1 MKKSFSLFL
10 VITMIITML
19 SVSFSVG
26 ATYADSKVTDKLYS
40 EVYYLQS
47 LDNDT
52 VFFEKNADKK
62 MPAAA
67 FIKLI
72 ASVVAIEKWG
82 NLEEKVTVTRENL
95 ALVKYDYGMRTASYK
110 EGEKIS
116 KKELIDCLIIY
127 SANDAVSIIAKEVSG
142 SLQAFIGEMQALAD
156 KAGCTSTKIKNIHG
170 FDQDGQYT
178 TARDVAKFMKY
189 ALTYPVFAD
198 AISADSVTLKATS
211 QNDERT
217 YTSSNKMKKSTISD
231 YYHPSVTGG
240 KYTATDDAGECAAI
254 ITNMDGYSYLAITL
268 GGKLK
273 HVDNDGVEENTCF
286 TDIKVMLNWVY
297 ENIRFRVIASQD
309 QTTAVVKVK
318 AGKDTDKVRLVP
330 EKEISALVPASVT
343 PGSVMFEIVE
353 DSVKKNITAPV
364 KAGEVMGQAKIYY
377 AGTELATINLVAAQ
391 NVERSFTGYIM
402 SKISALV
409 GSTVFMVLTI
419 LLFLASVAYLVMMM
433 SKFYGWDKKI
443 LAAKSLVDANVKNIP
458 VKKTPQKKA
467 PARKA
472 PANKTPVKKTPVKKA
487 PVKNMQKSPVKKQP
501 PKGTKK

>member
-1 MKKSFSLFL
+1 MKKLFSLL
-10 VITMIITML
+10 LIITML
-19 SVSFSVG
+19 VTVLSVSLSAG
-26 ATYADSKVTDKLYS
+26 ATFADSKVTDQLHS
-40 EVYYLQS
+40 GVYYLQS

-62 MPAAA
+62 VPAAA

-82 NLEEKVTVTRENL
+82 NLDEKVTVTKENL
-95 ALVKYDYGMRTASYK
+95 SLIKYDYGMRTASYK
-110 EGEKIS
+110 DGEKVS
-116 KKELIDCLIIY
+116 KKEIINSVIVY

-189 ALTYPVFAD
+189 ALTYPAFSE

-217 YTSSNKMKKSTISD
+217 YKSSNKMKNSTISD
-231 YYHPSVTGG
+231 YYHSSVTGG
-240 KYTATDDAGECAAI
+240 KYTATDGAGECAAI
-254 ITNMDGYSYLAITL
+254 VTNMDGYSYLAVTL
-268 GGKLK
+268 GGRLE
-273 HVDNDGVEENTCF
+273 HVDNDGVKENTCF
-286 TDIKVMLNWVY
+286 TDIKIMLNWVY
-297 ENIRFRVIASQD
+297 ENIRYRVIASQD
-309 QTTAVVKVK
+309 QTVAVVKVK
-318 AGKDTDKVRLVP
+318 AGKDKDSVRLVP
-330 EKEISALVPASVT
+330 EKETSALVPASVT
-343 PGSVMFEIVE
+343 PASVMFEIVE
-353 DSVKKNITAPV
+353 GSVENSITAPV
-364 KAGEVMGQAKIYY
+364 KAGEVMGQAKVYY
-377 AGTELATINLVAAQ
+377 ASTELATINLVAAQ
-391 NVERSFTGYIM
+391 EVERSFTGYIM

-433 SKFYGWDKKI
+433 SKFYGWDKKF
-443 LAAKSLVDANVKNIP
+443 LMAKNVVGANVKN
-458 VKKTPQKKA
+458 VAGTKLPQKKA
-467 PARKA
+467 PAKKK
-472 PANKTPVKKTPVKKA
+472 PAKKTPVKKA
-487 PVKNMQKSPVKKQP
+487 PVKNTQKAPVKKQP